1 MIRLGKPAKELDVS
15 EITKAVRRMC
25 ISANYN
31 VPDGSI
37 QALKKAL
44 ETEESGVGREVLARI
59 LENHRIAREECLA
72 ACQDTGVAMV
82 FVEAGQ
88 DVRFV
93 GGELYDAINEG
104 VRQGYRDGYLRN
116 SVVTDPLFERV
127 NTGDNTPAF
136 IYVDI
141 VPGRDVKITVAAKGG
156 ALRT

>member
-1 MIRLGKPAKELDVS
+1 MSGHRS
-15 EITKAVRRMC
+15 R
-25 ISANYN
+25 
-31 VPDGSI
+31 DGI
-37 QALKKAL
+37 
-44 ETEESGVGREVLARI
+44 
-59 LENHRIAREECLA
+59 
-72 ACQDTGVAMV
+72 
-82 FVEAGQ
+82 VEAGQ

-127 NTGDNTPAF
+127 NTGDNTPPAF

-156 ALRT
+156 GR